1 MVLEIEKENEG
12 LASNHAMVDGNIRSD
27 RRLARIVKQKLSSCK
42 KRNEDKEMRKTE
54 EMPRICIGADL
65 HKLQFTV
72 SAMNEESGEIVLEGV
87 FKTDSEGYAE
97 FCDKVHAIEAEQ
109 ECSVEIA
116 VEATG
121 NARYFKNRMESE
133 GFGVVVVNTSK
144 FKVITMSTKK
154 TDANDA
160 QTLAYYLSK
169 DMLPESHLCSQ
180 TSEEIRRM
188 LKTRSILVSSTVKI
202 KNQIHGMLLG
212 YGIETKSAQFQSKKK
227 RQELM
232 KDLEDH
238 GYSQFTASSLEVTLN
253 ILDDIYDKVKMIEAQ
268 ISEMVKENEDV
279 KLLMT
284 MPGIGFVG
292 ATTIA
297 SYLSDIER
305 FDGDFKRF
313 SSYLGIVPSVHN
325 SADSVHMGKIT
336 KRGPQDLRTAFVQ
349 VAMGIIRQPQ
359 NTGEWKLMKDYQLM
373 KVNKGSGRAII
384 ALTRKVARIVFA
396 MLNNKEPFHPEMMKL
411 AEKTTEVA

>member
-1 MVLEIEKENEG
+1 MQWSAV
-12 LASNHAMVDGNIRSD
+12 MSD
-27 RRLARIVKQKLSSCK
+27 RIGDWLGLPNRSCLAEKTKGRP
-42 KRNEDKEMRKTE
+42 NAMRKTE
-54 EMPRICIGADL
+54 DLPRICVGVDL

-72 SAMNEESGEIVLEGV
+72 HAVNEETGEMVLNGV
-87 FKTDSEGYAE
+87 FRTDSQGYKG
-97 FCDKVHAIEAEQ
+97 FCEKLHAIEDET
-109 ECSVEIA
+109 ECCIELA

-121 NARYFKNRMESE
+121 NARYFKNKMEAE
-133 GFGVVVVNTSK
+133 GFGVLVVNTSK

-160 QTLAYYLSK
+160 ATLAFYLSK
-169 DMLPESHLCSQ
+169 DMLPQSHLCDQ

-212 YGIETKSAQFQSKKK
+212 YGIETKTAQFQSKKK
-227 RQELM
+227 RQELINV
-232 KDLEDH
+232 LAEH
-238 GYSQFTASSLEVTLN
+238 YFSQFTASSLEVTLN
-253 ILDDIYDKVKMIEAQ
+253 ILDDIYAQVKKIEEQ
-268 ISEMVKENEDV
+268 IREMTKENETV
-279 KLLMT
+279 SLLMT

-297 SYLSDIER
+297 SFIDDIER

-313 SSYLGIVPSVHN
+313 SSYLGIIPSVHN
-325 SADSVHMGKIT
+325 SADTVRMGHIT
-336 KRGPQDLRTAFVQ
+336 KRGPQELRTAFVQ

-359 NTGEWKLMKDYQLM
+359 NTSKWKLMKDYQTM
-373 KVNKGSGRAII
+373 KISKGSGRAII

-396 MLNNKEPFHPEMMKL
+396 MLNNKEAFNPELMKK
-411 AEKTTEVA
+411 ATVA

>member
-1 MVLEIEKENEG
+1 
-12 LASNHAMVDGNIRSD
+12 
-27 RRLARIVKQKLSSCK
+27 
-42 KRNEDKEMRKTE
+42 MRKTE
-54 EMPRICIGADL
+54 ELPRICVGVDL

-72 SAMNEESGEIVLEGV
+72 HAMSEETGEVFLTEVFQTNEQ
-87 FKTDSEGYAE
+87 GYRQ
-97 FCDKVHAIEAEQ
+97 FCKKLHAIEAEE
-109 ECSVEIA
+109 ECRIELA

-121 NARYFKNRMESE
+121 NARYFKNKMEAE
-133 GFGVVVVNTSK
+133 GFGVLVVNTSK

-160 QTLAYYLSK
+160 ATLAFYLSK
-169 DMLPESHLCSQ
+169 DMLPQSHLCDQ

-212 YGIETKSAQFQSKKK
+212 YGIETKTAQFQSKKK
-227 RQELM
+227 RQELINV
-232 KDLEDH
+232 LAEH
-238 GYSQFTASSLEVTLN
+238 YFSQFTASSLEVTLN
-253 ILDDIYDKVKMIEAQ
+253 ILDDIYEQVKKIEAQ
-268 ISEMVKENEDV
+268 IKEMTKENENIE
-279 KLLMT
+279 LLMT

-297 SYLSDIER
+297 SYTSDIER
-305 FDGDFKRF
+305 FDGDFKKF

-325 SADSVHMGKIT
+325 SADTVHMGHIT
-336 KRGPQDLRTAFVQ
+336 KRGPQELRTAFVQ

-359 NTGEWKLMKDYQLM
+359 KTSEWKLMKDYQTM
-373 KVNKGSGRAII
+373 KTTKGSGRAII

-396 MLNNKEPFHPEMMKL
+396 MLNNKEAFNPELMKK
-411 AEKTTEVA
+411 ANVA

>member
-1 MVLEIEKENEG
+1 
-12 LASNHAMVDGNIRSD
+12 
-27 RRLARIVKQKLSSCK
+27 
-42 KRNEDKEMRKTE
+42 MRKTE
-54 EMPRICIGADL
+54 DLPRICVGVDL

-72 SAMNEESGEIVLEGV
+72 HAVNEETGEMVLNGV
-87 FKTDSEGYAE
+87 FRTDGQGYKD
-97 FCDKVHAIEAEQ
+97 FCKKLHTIEDET
-109 ECSVEIA
+109 ECCIELA

-121 NARYFKNRMESE
+121 NARYFKNKMEAE
-133 GFGVVVVNTSK
+133 GFGVLVVNTSK

-160 QTLAYYLSK
+160 ATLAFYLSK
-169 DMLPESHLCSQ
+169 DMLPQSHLCDQ

-227 RQELM
+227 RQELINV
-232 KDLEDH
+232 LAEH
-238 GYSQFTASSLEVTLN
+238 YFSQFTASSLEVTLN
-253 ILDDIYDKVKMIEAQ
+253 ILDDIYAQVKKIEEQ
-268 ISEMVKENEDV
+268 IREMTKENETV
-279 KLLMT
+279 SLLMT

-297 SYLSDIER
+297 SYIDDIER

-313 SSYLGIVPSVHN
+313 SSYLGIIPSVHN
-325 SADSVHMGKIT
+325 SADKVRMGHIT
-336 KRGPQDLRTAFVQ
+336 KRGPQELRTAFVQ

-359 NTGEWKLMKDYQLM
+359 NTSEWKLMKDYQTM
-373 KVNKGSGRAII
+373 KISKGSGRAII

-396 MLNNKEPFHPEMMKL
+396 MLNNKEAFNPELMKK
-411 AEKTTEVA
+411 ATVA

>member
-1 MVLEIEKENEG
+1 MVGRN
-12 LASNHAMVDGNIRSD
+12 VRSD
-27 RRLARIVKQKLSSCK
+27 RRLARIVKQKLSCCIKRKEEK
-42 KRNEDKEMRKTE
+42 KMRKTE
-54 EMPRICIGADL
+54 EMPRICIGVDL

-72 SAMNEESGEIVLEGV
+72 SAVNEETGEMVLNGV
-87 FKTDSEGYAE
+87 FKTNSEGYE
-97 FCDKVHAIEAEQ
+97 DFCEKVHQIEE
-109 ECSVEIA
+109 ETESTVEIA

-121 NARYFKNRMESE
+121 NARYFKNKMEAE

-160 QTLAYYLSK
+160 ATLAYYLSK
-169 DMLPESHLCSQ
+169 DMLPESHLCDQ
-180 TSEEIRRM
+180 TSEEVRRM

-227 RQELM
+227 RQELL
-232 KDLEDH
+232 KDLADQ

-253 ILDDIYDKVKMIEAQ
+253 ILDDIYAKVKMIEEQ
-268 ISEMVKENEDV
+268 IKEMVKENENV
-279 KLLMT
+279 ELLMT

-297 SYLSDIER
+297 SYLSNIER

-325 SADSVHMGKIT
+325 SADSVHMGRIT

-359 NTGEWKLMKDYQLM
+359 NTAEWKLMKDYQLM

-396 MLNNKEPFHPEMMKL
+396 MLNNHEPFNPDLMKKT
-411 AEKTTEVA
+411 EKDCLIA